1 VCFASDTVMAE
12 VRQWRMVFALMS
24 QSVKSFESSTSLVLS
39 RGHMEDGRKR
49 QHKLVIVALH

>member
-1 VCFASDTVMAE
+1 MAE